1 MKLSIVQICMIM
13 LALLAGF
20 NAANAESLK
29 MTDDVGQ
36 VATTESLINLNTASL
51 EQLMAL
57 PGIGKSKAAAIIS
70 YRESEL
76 LADTIWL
83 KSVLLHGCGIHF
95 PAPRLHLRQNGFPQQ
110 PL

>member
-70 YRESEL
+70 YRESEGPFSSVDEL
-76 LADTIWL
+76 TKVKGIGVKMLAKLTGSI
-83 KSVLLHGCGIHF
+83 KV
-95 PAPRLHLRQNGFPQQ
+95 R
-110 PL
+110 

>member
-70 YRESEL
+70 YRESEGPFSSVDEL
-76 LADTIWL
+76 TKVKGIGVKMLAKLTGSIE
-83 KSVLLHGCGIHF
+83 V
-95 PAPRLHLRQNGFPQQ
+95 R
-110 PL
+110 

>member
-1 MKLSIVQICMIM
+1 MKLSIVKICMIM

-70 YRESEL
+70 YRESEGPFSSVDEL
-76 LADTIWL
+76 TKVKGIGVKMLAKLTGSIE
-83 KSVLLHGCGIHF
+83 V
-95 PAPRLHLRQNGFPQQ
+95 R
-110 PL
+110 

>member
-29 MTDDVGQ
+29 MTDKVAQ
-36 VATTESLINLNTASL
+36 VATTESLLNLNTASL

-57 PGIGKSKAAAIIS
+57 PGIGKSKAAAIIN
-70 YRESEL
+70 YRESEGPFSSVDEL
-76 LADTIWL
+76 TRVKGIGVKMLAKLTGSIE
-83 KSVLLHGCGIHF
+83 V
-95 PAPRLHLRQNGFPQQ
+95 R
-110 PL
+110 

>member
-70 YRESEL
+70 YRESEGPFSSVDELTKVKGIGVKMLAKLTGRMDL
-76 LADTIWL
+76 L
-83 KSVLLHGCGIHF
+83 
-95 PAPRLHLRQNGFPQQ
+95 R
-110 PL
+110 

>member
-1 MKLSIVQICMIM
+1 M

-70 YRESEL
+70 YRESEGPFSSVDEL
-76 LADTIWL
+76 TKVKGIGVKMLAKLTGSIE
-83 KSVLLHGCGIHF
+83 V
-95 PAPRLHLRQNGFPQQ
+95 R
-110 PL
+110 

>member
-1 MKLSIVQICMIM
+1 MKLSIVQLCMIM

-36 VATTESLINLNTASL
+36 VATTESLLNLNTASL

-70 YRESEL
+70 YRESEGPFSSVDELTKVKGIGVKL
-76 LADTIWL
+76 LAKLTGSIE
-83 KSVLLHGCGIHF
+83 V
-95 PAPRLHLRQNGFPQQ
+95 R
-110 PL
+110 

>member
-1 MKLSIVQICMIM
+1 MKLSIVQLCMIM

-36 VATTESLINLNTASL
+36 VATTESLLNLNTASL

-70 YRESEL
+70 YRESEGPFSSVDEL
-76 LADTIWL
+76 TKVKGIGVKMLAKLTGSIE
-83 KSVLLHGCGIHF
+83 V
-95 PAPRLHLRQNGFPQQ
+95 R
-110 PL
+110 